1 MEKIIDRSSLSKQDK
16 GRGELNVYLVYAIL
30 VVTAI
35 IFMVLIREI
44 K

>member
-1 MEKIIDRSSLSKQDK
+1 MEKFIDRGSVSGQNK

-35 IFMVLIREI
+35 IFMILIREI